1 MEAIKIVTLGLAD
14 EIFAVEAEMVQEI
27 LDPVPITQVPNA
39 DPFVS
44 GLINVRGKVMPLAD
58 PHVRFGMPTPPAS
71 IDTRIVVV
79 EVEHHGE
86 RINVG
91 LLADKVYEVAEVTRQ
106 SMVDPPKL
114 GMRWK
119 PEFLQGIGKRGEEFM
134 AIVNLAGLLG
144 LNEVGTEAGAA
155 DARASR

>member
-58 PHVRFGMPTPPAS
+58 PHVRFGMPTPPPTV
-71 IDTRIVVV
+71 DTRIVVV
-79 EVEHHGE
+79 EVEVNGE
-86 RINVG
+86 TINVG

-144 LNEVGTEAGAA
+144 FVDSSADLGAA
-155 DARASR
+155 DGRVSR

>member
-1 MEAIKIVTLGLAD
+1 MESIKIVTLGLAD
-14 EIFAVEAEMVQEI
+14 EIFAIEAELVQEI

-39 DPFVS
+39 DPFVR

-58 PHVRFGMPTPPAS
+58 PHVRFGMPTPPPS

-79 EVEHHGE
+79 EVDLAGE
-86 RINVG
+86 ATTVG

-106 SMVDPPKL
+106 SMIDPPKL
-114 GMRWK
+114 GMRWR

-134 AIVNLAGLLG
+134 AIVDLPRLIAFAEPQG
-144 LNEVGTEAGAA
+144 EAGAGNA
-155 DARASR
+155 QAAR

>member
-1 MEAIKIVTLGLAD
+1 MESIKIVTLGLAD
-14 EIFAVEAEMVQEI
+14 EIFAIEAEMVQEI

-39 DPFVS
+39 DPFVG

-58 PHVRFGMPTPPAS
+58 PHVRFGMPTPPPS

-79 EVEHHGE
+79 EVEIDGE
-86 RINVG
+86 LTTVG

-106 SMVDPPKL
+106 SMIEPPKL
-114 GMRWK
+114 GMRWR

-134 AIVNLAGLLG
+134 AIVDLPRLLAHADASA
-144 LNEVGTEAGAA
+144 EAGAA
-155 DARASR
+155 DGRNGR